1 MAFCYL
7 PLFILS
13 GLTGIHSITT
23 VNNVSVRAGGSI
35 SIPCLYD
42 TRYKNHVKYLCKGSY
57 WLWCSYE
64 VKTNQPSTPGRF
76 SISDDKKQRIFTV
89 TINDLMAEDTD
100 YWCAVEIKPWPDKK
114 QKLNLS
120 VSEVLL
126 LIVVFSQG
134 PPSLYVD
141 QQEVT
146 GFNGGSVTVSC
157 RSTSSGEMMWWC
169 RLGSICVNESGSI
182 NGTAVTISAS
192 VGKVVNVTMSDL
204 RFESSGWYWCA
215 KGNLQMPVHITVYE
229 QTTTTT
235 ISPTTTNKAKAAA
248 SDTTVTKP
256 EEGTVIYS
264 IVVPH

>member
-1 MAFCYL
+1 CHEYALAISF
-7 PLFILS
+7 
-13 GLTGIHSITT
+13 GIHSITT

-120 VSEVLL
+120 VSE
-126 LIVVFSQG
+126 
-134 PPSLYVD
+134 
-141 QQEVT
+141 
-146 GFNGGSVTVSC
+146 GFNGGSSISIPCFYDPRYKNHVKYLCKGAGWYGCTYEVKTNQP
-157 RSTSSGEMMWWC
+157 STSG
-169 RLGSICVNESGSI
+169 RFSISDDKKQRI
-182 NGTAVTISAS
+182 FAVTI
-192 VGKVVNVTMSDL
+192 NDL
-204 RFESSGWYWCA
+204 TAADTDYWCIVEINNGLSLYFLWTDEVVQTG
-215 KGNLQMPVHITVYE
+215 KHLCDGVWIHRQDSSDHQRQYWKCCQCDYE
-229 QTTTTT
+229 
-235 ISPTTTNKAKAAA
+235 
-248 SDTTVTKP
+248 
-256 EEGTVIYS
+256 
-264 IVVPH
+264 